1 MFINNLA
8 YEASAGSGKTFM
20 LVVRYL
26 SLLFKGAEASKILA
40 LTFTNKAAYEMQERI
55 VLTLE
60 ELESRGEL
68 DEIVQVTGF
77 TKEYLLQNRKNIL
90 DEFLNSNTRIMTI
103 DKFFSQILRKFSLYA
118 SLMPDFTTMSSQH
131 ELKLLSRF
139 LKEVSVAGKKET
151 LITLSLQSKK
161 RLSDIFAL
169 LDEFYTKQKELSL
182 IKFTKQDYWSH
193 EQEAMDSFEALKN
206 LVDNCPSASS
216 PTKNAVIA
224 ENFDELMAK
233 SWVGRETLNYRTFSK
248 CYVPEMDIHL
258 SKINEAVKNQNRA
271 KEQNFFYGI
280 KELVDIYV
288 KSKQALFT
296 DDSELSFNDVTV
308 LVYYLLKERV
318 DSEFLY
324 FRLDSQ
330 IEHMLLDEFQDTSI
344 LQYEILKPLIE
355 EIVSG
360 EGVFTEG
367 SFFFVGDVK
376 QSIYRFRGG
385 VSALFS
391 SVAKECNTHIEP
403 LLTNYRSQKEVI
415 EFVNTT
421 FINKIKNYAPQKVRL
436 DAGKGYV
443 EIIQND
449 KPLEESVTQVKRLI
463 SLGADVNE
471 IAILCATNGDGEA
484 IKQELQAE
492 GIEVVTETTTKLIN
506 QKSVKAMLEY
516 LKYLYFRED
525 IYRHNFFALI
535 NQEVREIKRVDFT
548 QVKLLDV
555 VQKAIKEY
563 ALFSDDFHLIR
574 FLSVVVKQIDIE
586 ALLFEYE
593 RIDISAAASDLSGV
607 RVLTIHKSK
616 GLEFEHVIVMD
627 RLKKAPAARDA
638 IIYEYDNIT
647 LQNVYLRTKGREA
660 LDDEYANALAKE
672 KELVRED
679 SLNALYVAFT
689 RARENL
695 LVILKSKDSAFDIL
709 DLACGNSGS
718 LNIAKKSYEA
728 IQTINK
734 YPLDYK
740 PLYYGTQSDILA
752 LEETKEED
760 LKSINFG
767 LAMHYMLE
775 MLGSFSVY
783 KKITEVSV
791 IMKHPE
797 FTHAKN
803 MMLNKYGYILED
815 SEIKDIQNR
824 VAMLLHSPEFA
835 ALIDGECYREK
846 AIRYKNNLRY
856 IDLLVN
862 SQAKQD
868 ALSLFSEGMWNVIDY
883 KSSIAY
889 SKHHLKQL
897 QYYVKAIEE
906 ITGDKVEGYICY
918 ILEDEV
924 KIVKA

>member
-26 SLLFKGAEASKILA
+26 SLLFKGAEPSKILA
-40 LTFTNKAAYEMQERI
+40 LTFTNKAAFEMQERI

-68 DEIVQVTGF
+68 AEIAKVTGF
-77 TKEYLLQNRKNIL
+77 TQEYLLQNRKKIL

-151 LITLSLQSKK
+151 LITLSLASKK
-161 RLSDIFAL
+161 RLGDIFAL
-169 LDEFYTKQKELSL
+169 LDEFYTKQKELAH
-182 IKFTKQDYWSH
+182 IKFVSQEYWQF
-193 EQEAMDSFEALKN
+193 ELEAMDSFEALRNIVLHCDKASTTAKN
-206 LVDNCPSASS
+206 GV
-216 PTKNAVIA
+216 NA
-224 ENFDELMAK
+224 EDFDALLAK
-233 SWVGRETLNYRTFSK
+233 TWLGRDSLNYSTFSK
-248 CYVPEMDIHL
+248 CFTPEMDIHL
-258 SKINEAVKNQNRA
+258 HAINEAIKNHNRA
-271 KEQNFFYGI
+271 KEQNFFYALS
-280 KELVDIYV
+280 ELVDIYV
-288 KSKQALFT
+288 KSKKALYT
-296 DDSELSFNDVTV
+296 DDGELSFNDVTV

-318 DSEFLY
+318 ESEFLY
-324 FRLDSQ
+324 FRLDAQ

-360 EGVFTEG
+360 EGVFNNG

-385 VSALFS
+385 VSALFG
-391 SVAKECNTHIEP
+391 SVAKECNAQVEP

-415 EFVNTT
+415 EFVNAT
-421 FINKIKNYAPQKVRL
+421 FINKIPNYAPQKVRPE
-436 DAGKGYV
+436 AQGGYV
-443 EIIQND
+443 EVIQND
-449 KPLEESVTQVKRLI
+449 APLEESITQVKGLL
-463 SLGADVNE
+463 SHGAEINK

-484 IKQELQAE
+484 IKEALQAE

-516 LKYLYFRED
+516 LKYLYFHEE
-525 IYRHNFFALI
+525 IYKQNFFALI
-535 NQEVREIKRVDFT
+535 NQEIREIKKVDFT
-548 QVKLLDV
+548 RVKLLDV
-555 VQKAIKEY
+555 VQKAIQEY
-563 ALFSDDFHLIR
+563 GLFSGDFHLIR
-574 FLSVVVKQIDIE
+574 FLSVIAAQSNIE

-593 RIDISAAASDLSGV
+593 RLDISAAASDLRGV

-627 RLKKAPAARDA
+627 RLKRAPAARDA

-660 LDDEYANALAKE
+660 LDDDYANALAKE
-672 KELVRED
+672 KALVKED

-695 LVILKSKDSAFDIL
+695 FVILKSKDSAFEL
-709 DLACGNSGS
+709 LELACVNSGS
-718 LNIAKKSYEA
+718 LNILKTSDEV
-728 IQTINK
+728 IQTINRQS
-734 YPLDYK
+734 LEYK
-740 PLYYGTQSDILA
+740 PFYYGTQSDILA
-752 LEETKEED
+752 LEETKDED

-775 MLGSFSVY
+775 MLG
-783 KKITEVSV
+783 
-791 IMKHPE
+791 E
-797 FTHAKN
+797 FEIESIPHAKD
-803 MMLNKYGYILED
+803 MMLNKYGYILEEQ
-815 SEIKDIQNR
+815 EIEDIANR
-824 VAMLLHSPEFA
+824 VEMLVNSKEFNV
-835 ALIDGECYREK
+835 LIEGKCYREK

-862 SQAKQD
+862 NTAKKD
-868 ALSLFSEGMWNVIDY
+868 TLSLFATGMWKVIDY
-883 KSSIAY
+883 KSSTAY
-889 SKHHLKQL
+889 SGHHVNQVRF
-897 QYYVKAIEE
+897 YVKAIQE
-906 ITGDKVEGYICY
+906 ITGDEVKGYICY
-918 ILEDEV
+918 LLEDKV
-924 KIVKA
+924 KIVEV